1 MALRLYADTSVIGG
15 CLDPEFRERSISLLG
30 KFEAGEA
37 ILVLSDLTL
46 IELKQAP
53 AAVQRVLDRVPDR
66 HRERVVLT
74 GEATA
79 LAEQY
84 VTAGVVTAGK
94 LVDAQHIAI
103 ATLSQVDA
111 LVSWNFKHIVNLR
124 RIRGYNSVNL
134 RLGHRLL
141 EIRTPPEVLENDEQE
156 EQI

>member
-15 CLDPEFRERSISLLG
+15 CLDPEFRERSISLVG

-53 AAVQRVLDRVPDR
+53 AAVQRVLDRVPDL
-66 HRERVVLT
+66 HRESVTLT
-74 GEATA
+74 EQATA

-84 VTAGVVTAGK
+84 INAGVVTPSQ

-103 ATLSQVDA
+103 ATLNRVDA
-111 LVSWNFKHIVNLR
+111 LVSWNFKHIVNLQ

-141 EIRTPPEVLENDEQE
+141 EIRTPPEVLENGEQE